1 MFAPY
6 RSQASSYRQLDVET
20 SVDGA
25 SPHRL
30 IEMLFEAAIASI
42 QRARAAMDAG
52 DLSVKGESITRAIRI
67 VDEGLK
73 ASLDARGGEISE
85 RLGAL
90 YDYVGRR
97 LLSAS
102 ARNDVS
108 ALDES
113 SALLSELRDAWS
125 GISPAPRRAET
136 AALAR

>member
-6 RSQASSYRQLDVET
+6 RSQASSYRQLAVET
-20 SVDGA
+20 SVDDA

-30 IEMLFEAAIASI
+30 IEMLFEGAIASI

-52 DLSVKGESITRAIRI
+52 DLSTKGESITRAIRI

-73 ASLDARGGEISE
+73 ASLDSRGGEISE

-102 ARNDVS
+102 ARNDVG

-113 SALLSELRDAWS
+113 SALLCELRDAWT
-125 GISPAPRRAET
+125 GISPAPRRPE
-136 AALAR
+136 AAAYAR

>member
-6 RSQASSYRQLDVET
+6 RSQASSYRQLAVET

-25 SPHRL
+25 SPHQL
-30 IEMLFEAAIASI
+30 IEMLFEGAIASI

-52 DLSVKGESITRAIRI
+52 DLSTKGESITRAIRI

-102 ARNDVS
+102 ARNDVG

-113 SALLSELRDAWS
+113 SALLAELRDAWS
-125 GISPAPRRAET
+125 GISPAPRQPE
-136 AALAR
+136 AAAFAR